1 MGFMTKKQRPV
12 PRRRLVDDEE
22 TRKNRVDALGT
33 KNRFTFR
40 RNRTL
45 TGSLSSEVSSV
56 NEHHAELKSTR
67 VHAHHLRRHRKHAGL
82 ALLGAI
88 AAAAGLAF
96 LVYQSISTVELTS
109 AVAKPVDQQL
119 YASKIIDYLNKHP
132 GERFRFALNTQA
144 LTTYLQTHDAPEV
157 LSVSSD
163 SSYAGFGKSSLN
175 LRFREPVV
183 VWQTGGNRLYVDSN
197 GVAFTRNYFGEPGVQ
212 VVDQTGI
219 QATNNQVLV
228 SNRFLG
234 FIGLVV
240 GRMSTYGYKVSDII
254 LPAGTT
260 RQVEVKCA
268 GIAYPIKFS
277 IDRAVGEQAEDA
289 TRAVTYLA
297 SHGIRVSYLDVR
309 VSNRAFYQ

>member
-12 PRRRLVDDEE
+12 PRRRLVDDDAPRE
-22 TRKNRVDALGT
+22 NRDSASST
-33 KNRFTFR
+33 NNHFTFR

-45 TGSLSSEVSSV
+45 TGSLSPGVSSV
-56 NEHHAELKSTR
+56 NEHHSELRSSR

-82 ALLGAI
+82 ALFGVL

-96 LVYQSISTVELTS
+96 LVYQSIGTVELTS
-109 AVAKPVDQQL
+109 AVAKPIDQQL
-119 YASKIIDYLNKHP
+119 YASKIIDYLNRNP
-132 GERFRFALNTQA
+132 GERFRFALNTA
-144 LTTYLQTHDAPEV
+144 SLTTYLQTHDAPEV
-157 LSVSSD
+157 LSVSSNIG
-163 SSYAGFGKSSLN
+163 YAGFGKSSLY

-183 VWQTGGNRLYVDSN
+183 VWQTGGSRLYVDSN
-197 GVAFTRNYFGEPGVQ
+197 GVAFTRNYFGEPSVQ

-240 GRMSTYGYKVSDII
+240 GRMSSYGYKVTDII

-297 SHGIRVSYLDVR
+297 SHGISVTYLDVR
-309 VSNRAFYQ
+309 VSNRAFYK

>member
-1 MGFMTKKQRPV
+1 MRLMTKKQRPV
-12 PRRRLVDDEE
+12 PRRRLADNDEPRTNRAE
-22 TRKNRVDALGT
+22 TSSTENRY
-33 KNRFTFR
+33 TFR

-45 TGSLSSEVSSV
+45 TGSLSSDVSSV

-82 ALLGAI
+82 ALLVVTAMTI
-88 AAAAGLAF
+88 GLAF
-96 LVYQSISTVELTS
+96 LVYQSIGTVALFS
-109 AVAKPVDQQL
+109 AVAKPIDTAL
-119 YASKIIDYLNKHP
+119 YTSKILDYLNKHP
-132 GERFRFALNTQA
+132 TERFRFALKTDS
-144 LTTYLQTHDAPEV
+144 LTTYLQTHDAPEI
-157 LSVSSD
+157 LSVSID
-163 SSYAGFGKSSLN
+163 SSYVGFGRSSLY
-175 LRFREPVV
+175 LHFREPVV
-183 VWQTGGNRLYVDSN
+183 VWQTGGSRLYVDSD
-197 GVAFTRNYFGEPGVQ
+197 GVAFTRNLYSEPGVQ

-219 QATNNQVLV
+219 QASNNQVLV

-240 GRMSTYGYKVSDII
+240 GRMGSYGYKVSDII

-289 TRAVTYLA
+289 VRAVSYLA
-297 SHGIRVSYLDVR
+297 SRGIGVEYLDVR
-309 VSNRAFYQ
+309 VSNRAFYK

>member
-12 PRRRLVDDEE
+12 PRRRLVDNEE
-22 TRKNRVDALGT
+22 TRNNRAET
-33 KNRFTFR
+33 SSTENRYTFR

-45 TGSLSSEVSSV
+45 TGSLSSDVASV

-82 ALLGAI
+82 ALFGVI
-88 AAAAGLAF
+88 AVVAALAY
-96 LVYQSISTVELTS
+96 LIYQSIGSVVLTT

-119 YASKIIDYLNKHP
+119 YTSKIIDYLNRYP
-132 GERFRFALNTQA
+132 SERFRFSLNSA
-144 LTTYLQTHDAPEV
+144 SLTTYLQNHDAPEV
-157 LSVSSD
+157 LSVSAD
-163 SSYAGFGKSSLN
+163 ASYAGFGKSSIHLT
-175 LRFREPVV
+175 FREPVV
-183 VWQTGGNRLYVDSN
+183 VWQTGGSRLYVDSN
-197 GVAFTRNYFGEPGVQ
+197 GVAFTRNYFGEPAVQ

-240 GRMSTYGYKVSDII
+240 GRMSTYGYKVTDII
-254 LPAGTT
+254 LPANTT
-260 RQVEVKCA
+260 RQVEIKCA
-268 GIAYPIKFS
+268 TVSYPIKFS

-289 TRAVTYLA
+289 TRAITYLA

>member
-1 MGFMTKKQRPV
+1 MGFLTKKQRPV
-12 PRRRLVDDEE
+12 PRRRLVDTDEAR
-22 TRKNRVDALGT
+22 TNRADASSSE
-33 KNRFTFR
+33 NRYTFR

-45 TGSLSSEVSSV
+45 TGSLSSEVASV
-56 NEHHAELKSTR
+56 NEHRAELKSTR

-82 ALLGAI
+82 ALLAVA

-96 LVYQSISTVELTS
+96 LIYQSISTVALSS
-109 AVAKPVDQQL
+109 AVAKPIDTQL
-119 YASKIIDYLNKHP
+119 YTSKIIDYLNKHP
-132 GERFRFALNTQA
+132 GERFRFSLNTDS

-157 LSVSSD
+157 LSVSGD
-163 SSYAGFGKSSLN
+163 TSYVGFGKTSLY
-175 LRFREPVV
+175 LHFREPVV
-183 VWQTGGNRLYVDSN
+183 VWQTGGQRLYVDSN
-197 GVAFTRNYFGEPGVQ
+197 GVAFTRNYFGEPAVQ

-240 GRMSTYGYKVSDII
+240 GRMGTYGHKVTDII

-268 GIAYPIKFS
+268 GLAYPIKFS
-277 IDRAVGEQAEDA
+277 IDRSVGEQAEDA
-289 TRAVTYLA
+289 NRAITYLA
-297 SHGIRVSYLDVR
+297 GHGIGVEYLDVR
-309 VSNRAFYQ
+309 VSNRAFYK